1 MKTIEFCSGYFV
13 RSDGKIFNNKTG
25 KLKEEM
31 HITNQSGYEIV
42 NINGRVL
49 LIHRIVAEC
58 FIPNPENK
66 PIVNHKD
73 GNKTNNHVENLEWC
87 TNSEN
92 VQHAWDT
99 GLAHKRKTDE
109 QVDLQK
115 QLAEKLQ
122 LLRLQKGVSQ
132 LEVSKYLGLTVG
144 AYQNYETGR
153 RKANYETLTKL
164 AIFFGVT
171 TDYLLGLEEKKD
183 PIETIASTFKLSN
196 ASKAILAA
204 YLYMDEADRARLF
217 EAVQKLTNAADKNQ

>member
-1 MKTIEFCSGYFV
+1 MP
-13 RSDGKIFNNKTG
+13 KI
-25 KLKEEM
+25 
-31 HITNQSGYEIV
+31 
-42 NINGRVL
+42 
-49 LIHRIVAEC
+49 
-58 FIPNPENK
+58 NK
-66 PIVNHKD
+66 PKNTAIQ
-73 GNKTNNHVENLEWC
+73 E
-87 TNSEN
+87 
-92 VQHAWDT
+92 
-99 GLAHKRKTDE
+99 
-109 QVDLQK
+109 

-122 LLRLQKGVSQ
+122 LLRKQKNVSQ
-132 LEVSKYLGLTVG
+132 LEVSNYLDLTVG
-144 AYQNYETGR
+144 AYQNYENGR